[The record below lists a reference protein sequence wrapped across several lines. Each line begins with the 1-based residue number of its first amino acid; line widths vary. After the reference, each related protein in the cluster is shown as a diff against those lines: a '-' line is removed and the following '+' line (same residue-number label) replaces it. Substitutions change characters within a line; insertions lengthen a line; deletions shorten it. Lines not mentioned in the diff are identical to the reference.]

1 MVCFLIHLFP
11 RLITL
16 LLFKLTGNESKERLI
31 LKNDLN
37 NGGAI
42 QLRIIKFCRILV
54 NFLLWQRTENND
66 EIKN

>member
-11 RLITL
+11 GLITL
-16 LLFKLTGNESKERLI
+16 LLFKLTGNECKERLI

-37 NGGAI
+37 NGGVI

-54 NFLLWQRTENND
+54 NFLLWQRTENKD